1 MSKRNIGKEILA
13 GLEEVDAWQKGKIKL
28 KTRERKA
35 LSAKDI
41 TRIRQRL
48 GLTQEAFAALVGVSS
63 RTLQEWEQGRRKPRG
78 PANSLLRIAERHPEA
93 LLR

>member
-28 KTRERKA
+28 KTRKRKA

>member
-13 GLEEVDAWQKGKIKL
+13 GLEEVDAWQKGKLKL

>member
-13 GLEEVDAWQKGKIKL
+13 GLEEVAAWQKGKIKL
-28 KTRERKA
+28 KTREHKA

-41 TRIRQRL
+41 ARIRERL
-48 GLTQEAFAALVGVSS
+48 GLTQDAFAALMGVSS

-78 PANSLLRIAERHPEA
+78 PANSLLLIAQRHPEA
-93 LLR
+93 LLH